1 MRGKPRLLTMIDIE
15 LSLYCDAV
23 LDDTAWNWC
32 LPLHS
37 TRLSGLMQHA
47 RTQPASTFS
56 SVMPE

>member
-1 MRGKPRLLTMIDIE
+1 MIDIE